1 MSLIPKNR
9 QIYSENLLIPSF
21 YFKEQLPK
29 RKFENMLCL
38 THCFIMPA
46 KWENCF
52 LIWSMEKQNF
62 LRFSSILFFKTVK
75 EDIPPWR
82 RLQKGLLKFSFA
94 HFRELIKIFWGPA
107 PSWKATF
114 QSDILELGSNNN
126 LAPLAE
132 CPLFSFFQKSL
143 HPTVYGGCSD
153 QRPRGQTECYC
164 KSRLDPDSDLL
175 FSFLSQ
181 NQ

>member
-52 LIWSMEKQNF
+52 LIWSMEKQIF
-62 LRFSSILFFKTVK
+62 LRFSSILFFKQLKKTF
-75 EDIPPWR
+75 PPGAGF
-82 RLQKGLLKFSFA
+82 KKV
-94 HFRELIKIFWGPA
+94 
-107 PSWKATF
+107 
-114 QSDILELGSNNN
+114 
-126 LAPLAE
+126 
-132 CPLFSFFQKSL
+132 C
-143 HPTVYGGCSD
+143 
-153 QRPRGQTECYC
+153 
-164 KSRLDPDSDLL
+164 
-175 FSFLSQ
+175 
-181 NQ
+181 